1 MSNGMKRFVTAVVLV
16 VIVLPFVLLGKGWF
30 DAFIVGVTT
39 WGIYELMKVKK
50 VSVITR
56 ALTVASFG
64 GLEGL
69 LVFDVIGITYIPLIV
84 LSVLLGSTFAFFCDK
99 EDSINDAF
107 YRTISF
113 MVMMCAGL
121 ALSYVSSF
129 DNRLYMIGL
138 LAFPTMFT
146 DIGAYMVGSR
156 IGKRKLIE
164 KVSPKK
170 SVEGAIGGYVCG
182 VLGALALTLI
192 CKEVCV
198 ATMVACF
205 ILPITC
211 QIGDLFFSAIK
222 RNYGVKD
229 FSNLLPGHGGVCDRI
244 DSLIINS
251 LVLLAIIFYL

>member
-1 MSNGMKRFVTAVVLV
+1 MSNGMKRFITALVLV
-16 VIVLPFVLLGKGWF
+16 VIVAPFVVLGKDWF
-30 DAFIVGVTT
+30 DAFIVVVTT
-39 WGIYELMKVKK
+39 WGMYELLKVKK
-50 VSVITR
+50 VSIVTR
-56 ALTVASFG
+56 LLTVASFG
-64 GLEGL
+64 VLEGL
-69 LVFDVIGITYIPLIV
+69 LVFDVIGITYIPLIL
-84 LSVLLGSTFAFFCDK
+84 LSVLLGSTFAYFCDN

-121 ALSYVSSF
+121 AFSYISAA
-129 DNRLYMIGL
+129 DNRLYMMGL
-138 LAFPTMFT
+138 VAIPTMLT

-156 IGKRKLIE
+156 IGKRKLIV

-170 SVEGAIGGYVCG
+170 SVEGAVGGYICG
-182 VLGALALTLI
+182 VLGAVALTLL
-192 CKEVCV
+192 CKEVCL

-205 ILPITC
+205 VLPITC

>member
-1 MSNGMKRFVTAVVLV
+1 MSNGMKRFVTALVLV
-16 VIVLPFVLLGKGWF
+16 VIVAPFVVLGKGWF
-30 DAFIVGVTT
+30 DAFVVVVTT
-39 WGIYELMKVKK
+39 WGMYELLKVKK
-50 VSVITR
+50 VSIITR
-56 ALTVASFG
+56 LLTVVSFG
-64 GLEGL
+64 VLEGL

-84 LSVLLGSTFAFFCDK
+84 LSVLLGSTFAYFCDN

-107 YRTISF
+107 YRTIAF

-121 ALSYVSSF
+121 AFSYISGA
-129 DNRLYMIGL
+129 DNRLYMMGL
-138 LAFPTMFT
+138 VAIPTMLT

-156 IGKRKLIE
+156 IGKRKLIV

-170 SVEGAIGGYVCG
+170 SVEGAVGGYICG
-182 VLGALALTLI
+182 VLGAVALTLL
-192 CKEVCV
+192 CKEVCL

-205 ILPITC
+205 VLPITC

>member
-1 MSNGMKRFVTAVVLV
+1 MSNGMKRFITALVLV
-16 VIVLPFVLLGKGWF
+16 VIVAPFVVLGKGWF
-30 DAFIVGVTT
+30 DGFIVVVTT
-39 WGIYELMKVKK
+39 WGMYELLKVKK
-50 VSVITR
+50 VSIITR
-56 ALTVASFG
+56 LLTVASFG
-64 GLEGL
+64 VLQGL
-69 LVFDVIGITYIPLIV
+69 LVYEVMDLKYIPLIAI
-84 LSVLLGSTFAFFCDK
+84 SVLLGSTFAYFCDK

-113 MVMMCAGL
+113 LVMMCAGL
-121 ALSYVSSF
+121 AFSYISHES
-129 DNRLYMIGL
+129 NRLYMMGL
-138 LAFPTMFT
+138 VAIPTMLT

-156 IGKRKLIE
+156 IGKRKLIV

-170 SVEGAIGGYVCG
+170 SVEGAVGGYICG
-182 VLGALALTLI
+182 VLGAVALTLL
-192 CKEVCV
+192 CKEVSL

-205 ILPITC
+205 VLPITC

-251 LVLLAIIFYL
+251 LVLLTIICYL